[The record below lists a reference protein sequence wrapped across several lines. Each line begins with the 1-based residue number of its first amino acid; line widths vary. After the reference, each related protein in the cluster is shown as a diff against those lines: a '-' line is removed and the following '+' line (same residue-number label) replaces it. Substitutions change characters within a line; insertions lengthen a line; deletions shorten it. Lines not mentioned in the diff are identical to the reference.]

1 MQKILVIIGAVVFV
15 AGLLWPVLEKIPIGR
30 LPGDIL
36 ISRPGVKIYIPI
48 GTMILVSVIVSV
60 ILWLLRK

>member
-1 MQKILVIIGAVVFV
+1 MSNHATGKGFRFV
-15 AGLLWPVLEKIPIGR
+15 S
-30 LPGDIL
+30 

>member
-1 MQKILVIIGAVVFV
+1 MQKILMIIGAVVFV